1 MLKTEVGEVMLK
13 FFSKAAPAMVLAALC
28 LGHPIHAQDTVTA
41 PLDATTP
48 SSSSGIE
55 DINKALEAL
64 SQELLL
70 SLPPAGTYA
79 IQSLNDATSGVPEAL
94 LTQISSSLSSSLMVA
109 SNFEINL
116 IDQSQQNSAWANAVE
131 FNGAD
136 FEAMVAASDF
146 SAMIVLKTR
155 ATNTGIEISLQAIG
169 ATSADAGQVLAS
181 TQVKMVQLNW
191 AEFASADL
199 TDKTAKKIED
209 IQAQLEK
216 LKSSNEPIQDATE
229 FAEFLHNAELY
240 KASGDVENTISNL
253 ESAIKLDPTF
263 VDIVTD
269 LTQFLVQ
276 KYGSENARKY
286 LEKRL
291 QSYLSDGMF
300 KYALL
305 VIDPNF
311 DDGVFAYLMDDP
323 NYYDGLN
330 DYYEKTVFPPLA
342 AKWLWGA
349 GKQAMVQRNPSSPQ
363 YNVDFVLL
371 QSARL
376 VIRSFQSG
384 EFQTHFLNKLRAAE
398 IANLDE
404 AKALEKD
411 LNRVEYSVFKIEYQ
425 RGSDAPHF
433 PSDPNFKLYSFYP
446 SVATDQITGG
456 DDFLD
461 ENQNIV
467 NLNGIAELII
477 TDEVDITKPI
487 LIRFLSDEGAPDY
500 PGPSIIDISKDG
512 TVFNEGGLPV
522 NLTKPEGNY
531 ENTIGNNRWLWASGI
546 VQSLIGHR
554 YIYSVEYT
562 DLNGQSRFVEN
573 TYVYAAPEYAAENY
587 LLSEKIKLIEGG
599 FSYDGSTDWTY
610 ERNGVIGFSPSGD
623 GASQQNASPQSNE
636 NSSGL
641 GDFSSLGTCVND
653 VGSVFYPT
661 NIDEYVSLRSDPATD
676 ANILK
681 KVFKGEKLERADRT
695 VYTGLNSPTQNQ
707 CYELCMAESETGR
720 INTSNLAIC
729 VNDNSLWLKLRTSDG
744 VEGYISTKFLGVPT
758 SDFSSSEGGAYEEGD

>member
-13 FFSKAAPAMVLAALC
+13 FLSKAVPAIALAALC
-28 LGHPIHAQDTVTA
+28 LGHPVHAQDTVTA
-41 PLDATTP
+41 PLEATTP

-79 IQSLNDATSGVPEAL
+79 IKNVDDATSGVPEAL

-109 SNFEINL
+109 SNFEMNL

-155 ATNTGIEISLQAIG
+155 ANNTGIEISLQAIG
-169 ATSADAGQVLAS
+169 ATAADAGQVLAS
-181 TQVKMVQLNW
+181 TQVKMVPLNW

-209 IQAQLEK
+209 IQAQLEQ

-276 KYGSENARKY
+276 KYGSENAKKY

-291 QSYLSDGMF
+291 QTYLSDGMF

-311 DDGVFAYLMDDP
+311 DDGVFAYLMDD
-323 NYYDGLN
+323 
-330 DYYEKTVFPPLA
+330 ETVFPPLA

-349 GKQAMVQRNPSSPQ
+349 GKQAMVQRDASSPK
-363 YNVDFVLL
+363 YDVDFVLL
-371 QSARL
+371 RSARL

-404 AKALEKD
+404 AKALETN
-411 LNRVEYSVFKIEYQ
+411 LNRLEYSLFTTEYQ
-425 RGSDAPHF
+425 RGSGSSYYDVPAICRMGQYL
-433 PSDPNFKLYSFYP
+433 SRGL
-446 SVATDQITGG
+446 
-456 DDFLD
+456 L
-461 ENQNIV
+461 QN
-467 NLNGIAELII
+467 E
-477 TDEVDITKPI
+477 
-487 LIRFLSDEGAPDY
+487 S
-500 PGPSIIDISKDG
+500 
-512 TVFNEGGLPV
+512 
-522 NLTKPEGNY
+522 
-531 ENTIGNNRWLWASGI
+531 
-546 VQSLIGHR
+546 
-554 YIYSVEYT
+554 
-562 DLNGQSRFVEN
+562 
-573 TYVYAAPEYAAENY
+573 
-587 LLSEKIKLIEGG
+587 
-599 FSYDGSTDWTY
+599 
-610 ERNGVIGFSPSGD
+610 ERN
-623 GASQQNASPQSNE
+623 
-636 NSSGL
+636 
-641 GDFSSLGTCVND
+641 
-653 VGSVFYPT
+653 
-661 NIDEYVSLRSDPATD
+661 EY
-676 ANILK
+676 N
-681 KVFKGEKLERADRT
+681 
-695 VYTGLNSPTQNQ
+695 N
-707 CYELCMAESETGR
+707 
-720 INTSNLAIC
+720 
-729 VNDNSLWLKLRTSDG
+729 
-744 VEGYISTKFLGVPT
+744 GY
-758 SDFSSSEGGAYEEGD
+758 